1 MQVDHYRGESRGRF
15 LQADFGLHRQRVL
28 IGYHTIAYL
37 HSPVYLIETTN
48 PNLPP
53 TCPPSPRPDLAL
65 SAQAKSHR
73 YQPLTARQ
81 ENFR

>member
-1 MQVDHYRGESRGRF
+1 M
-15 LQADFGLHRQRVL
+15 QADFGLHRQRVL

-53 TCPPSPRPDLAL
+53 TCTPSPRPDTALA
-65 SAQAKSHR
+65 AQAKSHR
-73 YQPLTARQ
+73 SQPLTAEQ